1 MPEAPFESITPAGVT
16 MKVEQVQEN
25 KKQFLDLLLIGDEQE
40 DMINR
45 YLDRGDLFAL
55 YDGDLKSVCVVTR
68 EGDGIYELKNIATYE
83 GYQGQGYGRRLVE
96 YIFEHYRSRCSVM
109 VVGTGDCP
117 RSIRFYERCGF
128 TVSHRVENFFVDNYD
143 HPIFDCGE
151 QLVDMVYLRKE
162 F

>member
-1 MPEAPFESITPAGVT
+1 
-16 MKVEQVQEN
+16 MKIEKVREN

-40 DMINR
+40 DMIDR

-55 YDGDLKSVCVVTR
+55 YDGGLKSVCVVTC

-83 GYQGQGYGRRLVE
+83 ECRGQGYGRRLVE
-96 YIFEHYRSRCSVM
+96 HILEHYRGKCRVM
-109 VVGTGDCP
+109 VVGTGDRP
-117 RSIRFYERCGF
+117 RSLRFYERCGF
-128 TVSHRVENFFVDNYD
+128 AVSHRVKNFFIDHYD